1 MSTVEPMVLR
11 DCKSLI
17 VPRPRLHPWW
27 SGLGANGRAMLA
39 AAGTVQVSR
48 RAQTCSLSHF
58 AMKLFF
64 AAPASGLPSDP
75 IALGS
80 HASPHE
86 AVFRSAG
93 ERLLHLHKI
102 QGNTGGETLAG
113 KLDRSIS
120 GWTKCRCALYVRGW
134 SARPVA

>member
-80 HASPHE
+80 HASP
-86 AVFRSAG
+86 
-93 ERLLHLHKI
+93 LHLAMKLFFAAPASGSSTCTKYRAI
-102 QGNTGGETLAG
+102 QE
-113 KLDRSIS
+113 
-120 GWTKCRCALYVRGW
+120 VRL
-134 SARPVA
+134 